1 MRLSDKLQCL
11 AAWLAHEDNELLADA
26 DGNDEALRAV
36 ATALTIASDALNET
50 AEYVAAR
57 EPEEAQFSAE
67 KLEEIAAT
75 AAALDAEGLC
85 KEAAVLD
92 DILLTIGAP
101 KGFGFSFKKAEE
113 DRISELK
120 KKYQDNAKKVNET
133 QNKVGDDLKT
143 LKDSGVIDRPKH
155 RDTTLSSRYC
165 TSHPG
170 VSLQRTGENQYRCP
184 MDGAEINFELGYQ
197 TLSGTKIPP
206 TSVANQSRVME
217 QGTNDVHTIFDT
229 RSSRLGMNS

>member
-36 ATALTIASDALNET
+36 ATALTIASDALSET
-50 AEYVAAR
+50 AEYVAVR

-75 AAALDAEGLC
+75 AAALDAEGLA

-101 KGFGFSFKKAEE
+101 KGFGFNFKKAEE
-113 DRISELK
+113 NRISELK

-143 LKDSGVIDRPKH
+143 LKDSGVIAPAIISKESLKTRHCPDHAGVSTIKISQDEVQCPLDH
-155 RDTTLSSRYC
+155 RVYNYRMGFTLLNGKKV
-165 TSHPG
+165 PG
-170 VSLQRTGENQYRCP
+170 DDVSLQSQIMSE
-184 MDGAEINFELGYQ
+184 Q
-197 TLSGTKIPP
+197 TD
-206 TSVANQSRVME
+206 N
-217 QGTNDVHTIFDT
+217 VHTIFDT
-229 RSSRLGMNS
+229 RQSRLNINQ